1 MIYPPWESVA
11 KGELR
16 QNFPT
21 EDKSHNLQVDKHNM
35 SGFYHS
41 HNLHV
46 ILIDLVTTT
55 VNSMFKSKLRR
66 ISGLSNLERVPP
78 TRTSSGTLSSVYTN
92 TTYCGNIMVH
102 ASIVLLQSVIQL
114 HSHEAFC
121 MEYHTVCIIM
131 YRTAYITRCITS
143 KDYRQSAPIPGNQ
156 SSCWL

>member
-1 MIYPPWESVA
+1 MIYPPWESLA

-78 TRTSSGTLSSVYTN
+78 AHIIWNFVNLGCQQVACSRLFRTRAANYSSLILSTMSQT
-92 TTYCGNIMVH
+92 C
-102 ASIVLLQSVIQL
+102 SIIL
-114 HSHEAFC
+114 
-121 MEYHTVCIIM
+121 
-131 YRTAYITRCITS
+131 
-143 KDYRQSAPIPGNQ
+143 
-156 SSCWL
+156 

>member
-55 VNSMFKSKLRR
+55 VNSMFNLFVRSMSKLRR

-78 TRTSSGTLSSVYTN
+78 TRTSSGTLSILVVGRPVACSR
-92 TTYCGNIMVH
+92 
-102 ASIVLLQSVIQL
+102 LLKTRAANYSSLIL
-114 HSHEAFC
+114 S
-121 MEYHTVCIIM
+121 TVSQTC
-131 YRTAYITRCITS
+131 
-143 KDYRQSAPIPGNQ
+143 
-156 SSCWL
+156 